1 MGFITS
7 LTIITV
13 RTINIYWQLSEN
25 PKHYE
30 HHSTHDIS
38 ICLGY
43 PGYVV
48 APRGV
53 PASRKA
59 EPCGLPVR
67 SRIVTKA
74 QACETAE
81 GWRKWM
87 MNVYIYIYMVF
98 MLNIYIYMNCWTGN
112 GPIPKLFHQTT
123 WSERPW
129 PQGRWN
135 WNPCPMVNLLHFS
148 I

>member
-87 MNVYIYIYMVF
+87 MNVYIYMVF
-98 MLNIYIYMNCWTGN
+98 MLNIYIYIWIVELVTGLSQN
-112 GPIPKLFHQTT
+112 YSTRPPDLKGLDHKVDEIGIPVQ
-123 WSERPW
+123 W
-129 PQGRWN
+129 
-135 WNPCPMVNLLHFS
+135 
-148 I
+148 